1 MDVVRVGID
10 IGSTTIKI
18 AAVDERNRL
27 IFSKYTRHFS
37 DIRKCLKSVI
47 EYALEGLWD
56 IPAAVAVT
64 GSGGLLLARK
74 LGVSFVQEV
83 IAQIKAL
90 ETYAPDTDVA
100 IELGGEDAKI
110 VYLTG
115 GQEQRMNGTCAGG
128 TGSFIDQMAS
138 LLGTDVQGLNDLAAK
153 AETIYPIASR
163 CGVFAKTDIQPL
175 LNEGARKE
183 DIAAS
188 VFQSVV
194 VQTISGLACG
204 RPIRGNVAFLG
215 GPLTFLPQLRA
226 QFIKTLELKPE
237 QVIFSQDMHLFV
249 ACGAAM
255 LAPADKTSYLSKLA
269 EILDKPDISD
279 EMQINRLRPLFCN
292 EDEYIE
298 FKQRHCKETIPKGNI
313 AAYKGKVYLGI
324 DAGSTTTKAVLIGED
339 KSILEYWYGSNNAD
353 PVRCVVD
360 ILTDLYSRIPDGVNI
375 ASAGVTGYGEELIKA
390 ALRVDTSE
398 IETIAHYRAARE
410 IVPDVD
416 FILDI
421 GGQDMKCLHIR
432 NGAIDTIFLNE
443 ACSSGCGSFLETFA
457 SQLNI
462 PIEEFANLAVKS
474 KNPVDLGSR
483 CTVFM
488 NSRIKQAQK
497 EGAGVEDISAGLA
510 YSVVKNALY
519 KVIKIRNPS
528 DMGKKIMVQGGTF
541 LNDAVLRAFEIVSG
555 RECIRS
561 DIAGLMGAYG
571 MALIARERCSG
582 QTSSL
587 LSPEEVKNL
596 VIRKKS
602 YRCSGCTNN
611 CSVTVNIFDNRRYI
625 TGNRCEKGAGGDIKA
640 KQVPNIY
647 REKYKRLFEHYVPLE
662 PEKAKRGRVGIQRAL
677 NMFENYPFWFT
688 FFTELGF
695 RVELSAES
703 NKMIY
708 EKGIESIPSESV
720 CYPAKLS
727 HGHIVDLIEKGV
739 DFIFMPCIEKEKKED
754 PNSDQCF
761 NCPIVTG
768 YSEVLR
774 NNVEQLRS
782 GGVRLINDFIPYNN
796 REKLIRKL
804 CGIFTEFG
812 ISPAE
817 IRRAVYIADEEDKAF
832 KRYIHKMGEDTIKW
846 LYENNKKGIVLAG
859 RPYHIDP
866 EINHGIAD
874 MISSFGIA
882 VLTEDSIA
890 HLGSVRRPLRVRDQW
905 MFHTRLY
912 NAADVVAKEP
922 CLQMVQLN
930 SFGCGIDAVTIE
942 QVQEILETAGKIHT
956 VIKIDEVSNLGAAKI
971 RIRSLLAAMNEREG
985 NLQQNTAAY
994 TPKIAVFTRKD
1005 RVTHTILAPQMS
1017 PIHFDILEQA
1027 FNSEGYN
1034 LEVLPE
1040 VKYSTIEEGLKHVN
1054 NDACYPSIIV
1064 VGQLLQALKS
1074 GRYDLD
1080 RTSVIMFQ
1088 TGGGCRA
1095 SNYIAFIRKALKDA
1109 GMEHIPVISL
1119 NTMRLE
1125 KQQGFRLT
1133 ARLLHKAL
1141 QAIVYGDLFMRVL
1154 YATRPYEAVEGS
1166 AERLYGKWANKCK
1179 TAVSDGKWSDFV
1191 RNIEN
1196 IVREF
1201 DNIPLLKV
1209 KKPKVGIVGEIL
1221 VKYHPEANNNLVRFI
1236 ESEGCEAVVPDLAGF
1251 LLYCLYNGIARFK
1264 YGAEN
1269 LAVCLIR
1276 KAAISIL
1283 ELYRRHLVKC
1293 LQNSVRFSSP
1303 ADIYSLAGYAE
1314 EIISTGICMGEGW
1327 LLTAEMLELIKE
1339 GVDNIVCVQP
1349 FACLPNHVAG
1359 KGMIKEIRRRYPGSN
1374 IVAVDYDPGAS
1385 EVNQLNRIKLML
1397 SVAFKKLKDEAS
1409 GTVVDTVSV

>member
-1 MDVVRVGID
+1 M
-10 IGSTTIKI
+10 
-18 AAVDERNRL
+18 
-27 IFSKYTRHFS
+27 
-37 DIRKCLKSVI
+37 
-47 EYALEGLWD
+47 
-56 IPAAVAVT
+56 
-64 GSGGLLLARK
+64 
-74 LGVSFVQEV
+74 
-83 IAQIKAL
+83 
-90 ETYAPDTDVA
+90 
-100 IELGGEDAKI
+100 
-110 VYLTG
+110 
-115 GQEQRMNGTCAGG
+115 
-128 TGSFIDQMAS
+128 
-138 LLGTDVQGLNDLAAK
+138 
-153 AETIYPIASR
+153 
-163 CGVFAKTDIQPL
+163 
-175 LNEGARKE
+175 
-183 DIAAS
+183 
-188 VFQSVV
+188 
-194 VQTISGLACG
+194 
-204 RPIRGNVAFLG
+204 
-215 GPLTFLPQLRA
+215 
-226 QFIKTLELKPE
+226 
-237 QVIFSQDMHLFV
+237 
-249 ACGAAM
+249 
-255 LAPADKTSYLSKLA
+255 
-269 EILDKPDISD
+269 
-279 EMQINRLRPLFCN
+279 
-292 EDEYIE
+292 
-298 FKQRHCKETIPKGNI
+298 
-313 AAYKGKVYLGI
+313 
-324 DAGSTTTKAVLIGED
+324 
-339 KSILEYWYGSNNAD
+339 
-353 PVRCVVD
+353 
-360 ILTDLYSRIPDGVNI
+360 
-375 ASAGVTGYGEELIKA
+375 
-390 ALRVDTSE
+390 
-398 IETIAHYRAARE
+398 
-410 IVPDVD
+410 

-462 PIEEFANLAVKS
+462 PIEEFANLAIRA

-497 EGAGVEDISAGLA
+497 EGADVEDISAGLA

-541 LNDAVLRAFEIVSG
+541 LNDAVLRAFENVSG

-571 MALIARERCSG
+571 MALIARERCNG
-582 QTSSL
+582 QTCSL
-587 LSPEEVKNL
+587 LSPDEVKNL

-611 CSVTVNIFDNRRYI
+611 CPVTVNFFDNRRYI
-625 TGNRCEKGAGGDIKA
+625 TGNRCEKGGGGDIKA
-640 KQVPNIY
+640 KEVPNIY
-647 REKYKRLFEHYVPLE
+647 REKYRRLFDYYVPLA
-662 PEKAKRGRVGIQRAL
+662 PEKANRGRVGIPRAL
-677 NMFENYPFWFT
+677 NIFENYPFWFT

-708 EKGIESIPSESV
+708 EKGMESIPSESV

-754 PNSDQCF
+754 PDSDQCF

-782 GGVRLINDFIPYNN
+782 GGVRFINDFVPYNN
-796 REKLIRKL
+796 RKKLIRKL
-804 CGIFTEFG
+804 CLIFGEFG

-817 IRRAVYIADEEDKAF
+817 IRRAVYLAGEEDRAF
-832 KRYIHKMGEDTIKW
+832 KRYIHKIGEDTVKW
-846 LYENNKKGIVLAG
+846 IYENNQKGIVLAG

-882 VLTEDSIA
+882 VLTEDSVA
-890 HLGSVRRPLRVRDQW
+890 HLGNVKRPLRVRDQW

-912 NAADVVAKEP
+912 NAADFVTKEP
-922 CLQMVQLN
+922 CLQLVQLN

-942 QVQEILETAGKIHT
+942 QVQEILEPAGKIHT

-971 RIRSLLAAMNEREG
+971 RIRSLLAAMNERKQ
-985 NLQQNTAAY
+985 NYQQNTAAKVP
-994 TPKIAVFTRKD
+994 TIASFTRKD
-1005 RVTHTILAPQMS
+1005 RATHTILAPQMS
-1017 PIHFDILEQA
+1017 PIHFDILERA
-1027 FNSEGYN
+1027 FNSEGYQIKI
-1034 LEVLPE
+1034 LPT
-1040 VKYSTIEEGLKHVN
+1040 VKHSTIEEGLKHVN

-1074 GRYDLD
+1074 GEYDLD
-1080 RTSVIMFQ
+1080 NTSVMMFQ

-1095 SNYIAFIRKALKDA
+1095 SNYIAFIRRALKDA

-1133 ARLLHKAL
+1133 LPLLHKAL
-1141 QAIVYGDLFMRVL
+1141 QAVVYGDLFMRVL
-1154 YATRPYEAVEGS
+1154 YATRPYEAVKGS
-1166 AERLYGKWANKCK
+1166 AEQLYGKWAHICK
-1179 TAVSDGKWSDFV
+1179 SAVSAGRWTGFYK
-1191 RNIEN
+1191 NIEG
-1196 IVREF
+1196 IVSEF
-1201 DNIPLLKV
+1201 DKLPLLRI
-1209 KKPKVGIVGEIL
+1209 KKPKIGIVGEIL
-1221 VKYHPEANNNLVRFI
+1221 VKYHPEANNNLVRYI
-1236 ESEGCEAVVPDLAGF
+1236 ESEGCEAMVPDLAGF
-1251 LLYCLYNGIARFK
+1251 LLYCLYNGIAR
-1264 YGAEN
+1264 YNHGSEN
-1269 LAVCLIR
+1269 AVVYTVR

-1283 ELYRRHLVKC
+1283 ELYRKHLVKC
-1293 LQNSVRFSSP
+1293 LQKSARFAPP
-1303 ADIYSLAGYAE
+1303 ANIYSLADYAE
-1314 EIISTGICMGEGW
+1314 EIISTNVCMGEGW
-1327 LLTAEMLELIKE
+1327 FLTAEMLELIKE
-1339 GVDNIVCVQP
+1339 GVKNIVCVQP

-1409 GTVVDTVSV
+1409 GSVVDTVSV

>member
-1 MDVVRVGID
+1 MDVIRVGID
-10 IGSTTIKI
+10 IGSMTIKI

-37 DIRKCLKSVI
+37 DIRRCLKYVI
-47 EYALEGLWD
+47 EDALKGLGD
-56 IPAAVAVT
+56 VPAAVSVT
-64 GSGGLLLARK
+64 GSGGLLLART

-90 ETYAPDTDVA
+90 ETYAPKTDAA

-128 TGSFIDQMAS
+128 TGSFIDQMAT
-138 LLGTDVQGLNDLAAK
+138 LLGTDAGGLNDLAAK

-175 LNEGARKE
+175 LNEGAKKE
-183 DIAAS
+183 DVAAS
-188 VFQSVV
+188 VFQSVI

-215 GPLTFLPQLRA
+215 GPLAFLPQLRA
-226 QFIKTLELKPE
+226 QFIKTLGLKPE
-237 QVIFSQDMHLFV
+237 QAIFSQDMHLFV

-255 LAPADKTSYLSKLA
+255 LAPTDKIFSLGRFV
-269 EILDKPDISD
+269 EILDKPKLS
-279 EMQINRLRPLFCN
+279 EKMQINKLRPLFQN

-298 FKQRHCKETIPKGNI
+298 FKQRHEKETIPKGNI
-313 AAYKGKVYLGI
+313 TTYKGKAYLGI
-324 DAGSTTTKAVLIGED
+324 DAGSTTTKAVLIGDD

-353 PVRCVVD
+353 PVKCAVD
-360 ILTDLYSRIPDGVNI
+360 ILTDLYSRIPEGVSI

-462 PIEEFANLAVKS
+462 PVEEFANLAIKA

-541 LNDAVLRAFEIVSG
+541 LNDAVLRTFEIVSG

-571 MALIARERCSG
+571 IALIARERCNSLV
-582 QTSSL
+582 SSL

-596 VIRKKS
+596 VIRKSS

-611 CSVTVNIFDNRRYI
+611 CPVTVNFFDSRRYI
-625 TGNRCEKGAGGDIKA
+625 TGNRCERGGSGGIKA
-640 KQVPNIY
+640 KEVPNIY
-647 REKYKRLFEHYVPLE
+647 CEKYRRLFDYYVPLA
-662 PEKAKRGRVGIQRAL
+662 PDKAKRGKVGIPRVL
-677 NMFENYPFWFT
+677 NMFENFPFWFT

-708 EKGIESIPSESV
+708 VKGMESIPSESV

-739 DFIFMPCIEKEKKED
+739 NFIFMPCIEKEMKED
-754 PNSDQCF
+754 PDSDQCF

-782 GGVRLINDFIPYNN
+782 GGVRFINAFVPFNN
-796 REKLIRKL
+796 RKKLIRKL
-804 CGIFTEFG
+804 CLMLGGLG
-812 ISPAE
+812 ISPEE
-817 IRRAVYIADEEDKAF
+817 IRRAVYLAGEEDRAF
-832 KRYIHKMGEDTIKW
+832 KQYIHQMGEDTVKW
-846 LYENNKKGIVLAG
+846 LYENNRKGIVLAG

-866 EINHGIAD
+866 EINHDIAD

-882 VLTEDSIA
+882 VLTEDSVA
-890 HLGSVRRPLRVRDQW
+890 HLGKVKRPLRVRDQW

-912 NAADVVAKEP
+912 NAADFVTKEP
-922 CLQMVQLN
+922 RLQMVQLN

-942 QVQEILETAGKIHT
+942 QVQEILEPAGKIHT
-956 VIKIDEVSNLGAAKI
+956 VIKIDEVSNLGAVKI
-971 RIRSLLAAMNEREG
+971 RIRSLLAAMNE
-985 NLQQNTAAY
+985 QNHSYEQKYAASVP
-994 TPKIAVFTRKD
+994 TKVRFTRKE
-1005 RVTHTILAPQMS
+1005 RTTHTILAPQMS
-1017 PIHFDILEQA
+1017 PVHFDILEQA

-1034 LEVLPE
+1034 VEILPR
-1040 VKYSTIEEGLKHVN
+1040 VNQHTIEEGLKHVN

-1074 GRYDLD
+1074 GKYDLD
-1080 RTSVIMFQ
+1080 NTSVMMFQ

-1095 SNYIAFIRKALKDA
+1095 SNYIAFIRRALKDA

-1125 KQQGFRLT
+1125 KQQRFKIT

-1141 QAIVYGDLFMRVL
+1141 QAILYGDLFVRVL
-1154 YATRPYEAVEGS
+1154 YATRPYEADKGS
-1166 AERLYGKWANKCK
+1166 AEMLYKKWSHSCK
-1179 TAVSDGKWSDFV
+1179 TSVSAGRWADFIK
-1191 RNIEN
+1191 NIEG

-1201 DNIPLLKV
+1201 DNLPLLRI

-1251 LLYCLYNGIARFK
+1251 LLYCLYNGIAR
-1264 YGAEN
+1264 YEHGSES
-1269 LAVCLIR
+1269 AVVCMIR

-1293 LQNSVRFSSP
+1293 LQKSTRFAPP
-1303 ADIYSLAGYAE
+1303 ANIFSLAGYAE
-1314 EIISTGICMGEGW
+1314 EIISTGVCMGEGW
-1327 LLTAEMLELIKE
+1327 FLTAEMLELIKE
-1339 GVDNIVCVQP
+1339 GVENIVCVQP

-1397 SVAFKKLKDEAS
+1397 SLAFKKLKDKAEESA
-1409 GTVVDTVSV
+1409 VDTVSV